1 MCRKMFCII
10 KSMTERMTHIRK
22 VFVLMLLM
30 LIGAGTTFAQERK
43 LQNKP
48 YIDQRRLHYGFF
60 IGMHDQGLSLENTG
74 AIDPATGKQWTVKN
88 DRANFGF
95 HVGVLGE
102 LKLHENLALRVVP
115 TLYFGS
121 KHFEFFD
128 QSTGEKQSQDMKST
142 YIAVPVHLKVTAPR
156 WNNYR
161 PYVVGGVNMAYDLTT
176 GKHTLLRTNAFNP
189 MVEVGLGCDFYL
201 PFFKLIPELKFS
213 FGLGN
218 VLDKKRDDLMESSD
232 IIYTNAVNKATTNM
246 VTLTLYFE

>member
-74 AIDPATGKQWTVKN
+74 AIDPTTGKQWTVKN

-102 LKLHENLALRVVP
+102 LKLHENLALRVIP

-121 KHFEFFD
+121 KHFEFLD

-161 PYVVGGVNMAYDLTT
+161 PYIIGGINPAYDLTT
-176 GKHTLLRTNAFNP
+176 GKHTLLRTKPFNV
-189 MVEVGLGCDFYL
+189 MAEVGLGCDFYL
-201 PFFKLIPELKFS
+201 PFFKFIPELKFS

-218 VLDKKRDDLMESSD
+218 ILDKKRDDLMESSD